1 MSVLLKCLQKANKI
15 IVLLY
20 LERQFMLHQIR
31 FTSTMI
37 QIFPFQG
44 VDTGWIWHQA
54 WHLFTW
60 NHFDGSY
67 KWTAALPKTM
77 HTFYERYT
85 RVAIARTLHASDI
98 EVLKR
103 EQNLKIG

>member
-1 MSVLLKCLQKANKI
+1 MEVING
-15 IVLLY
+15 
-20 LERQFMLHQIR
+20 R
-31 FTSTMI
+31 
-37 QIFPFQG
+37 
-44 VDTGWIWHQA
+44 
-54 WHLFTW
+54 
-60 NHFDGSY
+60 
-67 KWTAALPKTM
+67 LPSL